1 MRHVTRWS
9 SAALL
14 GAAFTLGACGGGDK
28 SQTASTTGD
37 SATAAGEVAAGGTA
51 GSMGAMGD
59 SAAAGAAG
67 AAGAAAGAAGNLAS
81 LSEPDIMAMVG
92 ASNAGEIATSEVA
105 VDKGTNASVKAY
117 ARKMITEHRA
127 MQKQADQL
135 ATRLNVTP
143 GSPDLATQKTR
154 MGNDMTQQLSAAT
167 KGAAF
172 DRQYI
177 DGQVQ
182 AHQQTLTELQ
192 AMQNTANADVKAL
205 IQKAIPSVQAHLDEA
220 TRLQGQLGGTGATG
234 GNSGAAGGTSGTAGG
249 TTGGAAGGTTGT
261 TPPTP

>member
-1 MRHVTRWS
+1 MQHMTRWS
-9 SAALL
+9 SVALL
-14 GAAFTLGACGGGDK
+14 GAALTLGACGGGDK
-28 SQTASTTGD
+28 SQTASTTGA

-59 SAAAGAAG
+59 SAAMGAT
-67 AAGAAAGAAGNLAS
+67 GAAAGAAGNLAS

-92 ASNAGEIATSEVA
+92 ASNAGEIATSQVA
-105 VDKGTNASVKAY
+105 VDKATNANVKAY
-117 ARKMITEHRA
+117 ARKMVTEHRA
-127 MQKQADQL
+127 MQKEADQL

-143 GSPDLATQKTR
+143 GSPDVATQKTR

-172 DRQYI
+172 DRQYM

-192 AMQNTANADVKAL
+192 GMQNTANADLKAL

-220 TRLQGQLGGTGATG
+220 TRIQGQLGGTGATG

-249 TTGGAAGGTTGT
+249 TTPAGGTTGG
-261 TPPTP
+261 TPRTP

>member
-9 SAALL
+9 STALL
-14 GAAFTLGACGGGDK
+14 GAALTLGACGGGDS

-59 SAAAGAAG
+59 SAAAGMAG
-67 AAGAAAGAAGNLAS
+67 ATGAAANLGT
-81 LSEPDIMAMVG
+81 LSEADIMAMVG
-92 ASNAGEIATSEVA
+92 VSNAGEIATSEVA
-105 VDKGTNASVKAY
+105 VDKATNANVKAY

-127 MQKQADQL
+127 MQKEADQL

-143 GSPDLATQKTR
+143 GSPDVATQKTR
-154 MGNDMTQQLSAAT
+154 MGNEMTQQLSQAT

-172 DRQYI
+172 DRQYM

-205 IQKAIPSVQAHLDEA
+205 IQKAIPKVQAHLDEG
-220 TRLQGQLGGTGATG
+220 TRLQGQLGGAGATG
-234 GNSGAAGGTSGTAGG
+234 GNSGAAGAAAGATSGAAGTSGT
-249 TTGGAAGGTTGT
+249 
-261 TPPTP
+261 TPSPR

>member
-1 MRHVTRWS
+1 MQHMTRWS
-9 SAALL
+9 SVALL
-14 GAAFTLGACGGGDK
+14 GAALTLGACGGGDT

-59 SAAAGAAG
+59 SAAAGG
-67 AAGAAAGAAGNLAS
+67 AAGAAGNLGS

-92 ASNAGEIATSEVA
+92 ASNAGEIATSQVA
-105 VDKGTNASVKAY
+105 VDKATNANVKAY
-117 ARKMITEHRA
+117 ARKMVTEHRA

-143 GSPDLATQKTR
+143 GSPDVATQKTR

-182 AHQQTLTELQ
+182 AHQQTLSELQ

-220 TRLQGQLGGTGATG
+220 TRIQGQLGGTGATG

-249 TTGGAAGGTTGT
+249 TTPAGGTTGG

>member
-1 MRHVTRWS
+1 MDMQHVTRWTS
-9 SAALL
+9 VAML
-14 GAAFTLGACGGGDK
+14 GAALTLGACGGGDK
-28 SQTASTTGD
+28 TEAASTTGD
-37 SATAAGEVAAGGTA
+37 SGMASGEVAAGGTA

-59 SAAAGAAG
+59 SGAMGAGG
-67 AAGAAAGAAGNLAS
+67 AMGGAAGNLAS

-92 ASNAGEIATSEVA
+92 VSNAGEIATSDVA
-105 VDKGTNASVKAY
+105 TTKATNASVKAY
-117 ARKMITEHRA
+117 ARKMVTEHRA

-143 GSPDLATQKTR
+143 SSPDMATQKTQ
-154 MGNDMTQQLSAAT
+154 MGNQMTQQLSAT
-167 KGAAF
+167 QKGAAF

-182 AHQQTLTELQ
+182 MHQQTLTELQ

-220 TRLQGQLGGTGATG
+220 TRIQSQLGGTGATG
-234 GNSGAAGGTSGTAGG
+234 GNSGAAGGTSGTG
-249 TTGGAAGGTTGT
+249 TGT
-261 TPPTP
+261 TPSTP

>member
-1 MRHVTRWS
+1 MQHVTRWT
-9 SAALL
+9 SAAML
-14 GAAFTLGACGGGDK
+14 GAALTLGACGGGDK
-28 SQTASTTGD
+28 SQTATTGD

-59 SAAAGAAG
+59 SAAAGVAGAAG
-67 AAGAAAGAAGNLAS
+67 AAGAMAGAAGNLGS

-92 ASNAGEIATSEVA
+92 VSNAGEIATSEVA
-105 VDKGTNASVKAY
+105 VDKATNARVKAY

-127 MQKQADQL
+127 MQKEADQL

-143 GSPDLATQKTR
+143 GSPDMATQKTR
-154 MGNDMTQQLSAAT
+154 MGNEMTQQLSAAT

-220 TRLQGQLGGTGATG
+220 TRIQSQLGGTGATG
-234 GNSGAAGGTSGTAGG
+234 GNSGAAGGTSGTG
-249 TTGGAAGGTTGT
+249 TGT
-261 TPPTP
+261 TPSTP

>member
-1 MRHVTRWS
+1 MRYATRWS

-14 GAAFTLGACGGGDK
+14 GAALTLGACGGGD
-28 SQTASTTGD
+28 SQSASSTD
-37 SATAAGEVAAGGTA
+37 STTAAGEVAAGGAAGGASTGATA
-51 GSMGAMGD
+51 TGAMGD
-59 SAAAGAAG
+59 SGAMAGAGGTATAPGGAG
-67 AAGAAAGAAGNLAS
+67 TANLSS

-105 VDKGTNASVKAY
+105 VDKATSAAVKSY
-117 ARKMITEHRA
+117 ARQMVTEHRA
-127 MQKQADQL
+127 MQKEADQL

-143 GSPDLATQKTR
+143 GSPSEASQKTL
-154 MGNDMTQQLSAAT
+154 MGNQMTQQLTAAA

-172 DRQYI
+172 DRQYM

-205 IQKAIPSVQAHLDEA
+205 IQKAIPKVQAHLDEA
-220 TRLQGQLGGTGATG
+220 TRIQGTLANAGGNGGATP
-234 GNSGAAGGTSGTAGG
+234 SGS
-249 TTGGAAGGTTGT
+249 
-261 TPPTP
+261 

>member
-1 MRHVTRWS
+1 MQHVTRWTS
-9 SAALL
+9 VAML
-14 GAAFTLGACGGGDK
+14 GAALTLGACGGGDK
-28 SQTASTTGD
+28 TEAASTTGD
-37 SATAAGEVAAGGTA
+37 SGMASGEVAAGGTA

-59 SAAAGAAG
+59 SGAMGAGG
-67 AAGAAAGAAGNLAS
+67 AMGGAAGNLAS

-92 ASNAGEIATSEVA
+92 VSNAGEIATSDVA
-105 VDKGTNASVKAY
+105 TTKATNASVKAY
-117 ARKMITEHRA
+117 ARKMVTEHRA

-143 GSPDLATQKTR
+143 SSPDMATQKTQ
-154 MGNDMTQQLSAAT
+154 MGNQMTQQLSAT
-167 KGAAF
+167 QKGAAF

-182 AHQQTLTELQ
+182 MHQQTLTELQ

-220 TRLQGQLGGTGATG
+220 TRIQSQLGGTGATG
-234 GNSGAAGGTSGTAGG
+234 GNSGAAGGTSGTG
-249 TTGGAAGGTTGT
+249 TGT
-261 TPPTP
+261 TPSTP